1 MILDELIR
9 GTLDQ
14 GRNCLIVFEEESR
27 PNDSVAAYE
36 YIITYKF
43 KNEDGVDLTEE
54 CIKAKEQAVYRLAA
68 IFQ

>member
-1 MILDELIR
+1 MIYYKFSTGFKVDL
-9 GTLDQ
+9 
-14 GRNCLIVFEEESR
+14 
-27 PNDSVAAYE
+27 
-36 YIITYKF
+36 IITYKF

>member
-1 MILDELIR
+1 MKLDLEAAELTKKLQDCKIA
-9 GTLDQ
+9 
-14 GRNCLIVFEEESR
+14 EEESK
-27 PNDSVAAYE
+27 PNDSIAAYE

-43 KNEDGVDLTEE
+43 RNEDGVDLTEE